1 MNMFIRIFSRI
12 HHPVE
17 CLLGETGFFVRCNR
31 EYRHQQSVEVTSLF
45 HYDEMDHSVFA
56 LQKQPGIMKSPSKD
70 DILTALALII
80 LLFSAMVTWTIS
92 SWIILIAIIIIAIA
106 WYFRK

>member
-1 MNMFIRIFSRI
+1 
-12 HHPVE
+12 
-17 CLLGETGFFVRCNR
+17 
-31 EYRHQQSVEVTSLF
+31 
-45 HYDEMDHSVFA
+45 
-56 LQKQPGIMKSPSKD
+56 MKSPSKD

-92 SWIILIAIIIIAIA
+92 SWIILVAIIIIAIA

>member
-1 MNMFIRIFSRI
+1 L
-12 HHPVE
+12 E
-17 CLLGETGFFVRCNR
+17 GLKK
-31 EYRHQQSVEVTSLF
+31 EY
-45 HYDEMDHSVFA
+45 HSVFT
-56 LQKQPGIMKSPSKD
+56 LQKQSDAMESPSKD

-92 SWIILIAIIIIAIA
+92 SWIILVAIIIIAIA

>member
-1 MNMFIRIFSRI
+1 LADQCSSKVFERI
-12 HHPVE
+12 E
-17 CLLGETGFFVRCNR
+17 KK
-31 EYRHQQSVEVTSLF
+31 EYN
-45 HYDEMDHSVFA
+45 SVFT
-56 LQKQPGIMKSPSKD
+56 LQKQKDAMKSPSKD

-92 SWIILIAIIIIAIA
+92 SWIILVAIIIIAIA